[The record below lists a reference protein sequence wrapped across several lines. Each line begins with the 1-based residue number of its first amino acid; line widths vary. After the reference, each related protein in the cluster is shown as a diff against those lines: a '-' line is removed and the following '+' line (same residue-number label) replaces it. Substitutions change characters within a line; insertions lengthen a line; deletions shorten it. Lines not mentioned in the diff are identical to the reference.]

1 MCTRKQSPYLL
12 AQSLP
17 IRESS
22 SSKTFDTGRMKGK
35 QTDEPTYRLTD
46 CRHFLF
52 VSLYREGT
60 QCWIQL
66 GPHPLRRDAGGV
78 TMSVCQKS
86 PCDKLSE
93 DIEGQ
98 VDDTEEIS
106 FAAVAVSSFNAL
118 ALLVNTVLL
127 CIRNRHTPQQQRYPH
142 RRQKRIG
149 AMEQERQTDRQN
161 RKTERTHFTSSTKTK
176 ILANLLKD
184 ERQMRLK

>member
-12 AQSLP
+12 AQSAP
-17 IRESS
+17 IMESS

-93 DIEGQ
+93 DIERQ

-106 FAAVAVSSFNAL
+106 YAAVAVSSFNAL

-127 CIRNRHTPQQQRYPH
+127 CINKRHTPQQQRYSH
-142 RRQKRIG
+142 RRPKRIG
-149 AMEQERQTDRQN
+149 AME
-161 RKTERTHFTSSTKTK
+161 
-176 ILANLLKD
+176 
-184 ERQMRLK
+184 

>member
-149 AMEQERQTDRQN
+149 AMEQERHRQTDRQT
-161 RKTERTHFTSSTKTK
+161 KQKDRTNSLH
-176 ILANLLKD
+176 LLY
-184 ERQMRLK
+184 EN